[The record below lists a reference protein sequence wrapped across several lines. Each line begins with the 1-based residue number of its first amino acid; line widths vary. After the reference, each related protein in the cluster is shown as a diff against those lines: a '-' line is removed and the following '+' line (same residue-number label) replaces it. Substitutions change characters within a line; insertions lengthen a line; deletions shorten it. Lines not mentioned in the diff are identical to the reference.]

1 MWNFIL
7 WLADASFRG
16 AVVIMVVL
24 IVRQLFRKAGISG
37 KYVSLLWILPY
48 LCLVLPLQIESD
60 FSIWGMIPGYDRLLT
75 EELLVQNA
83 GDSGTVTDL
92 GKDILFAE
100 NHESKQGD
108 TVQLPEETWVI
119 DKEMISNGRMPGDN
133 IILEKQTQYNIMKG
147 IQVVWCTGVMVLLGY
162 VALSCV
168 CLKRK
173 VLCSQC
179 VQNDIYYADDIR
191 TPFVWG
197 MVHPRIYLPSDMDKG
212 HVEYVIEHEKTH
224 IFRKDCI
231 KKPVAFL
238 ISCIHWFNPFVWLA
252 FYLLEK
258 DIEMACDEETIQR
271 IGLEK
276 KQEYASVLLLM
287 AAGTKRFQWAGM
299 PIAFSEGDL
308 KGRITNILK
317 YKKTMTYMLI
327 PAVVVVAVLA
337 LVFLTGPREPV
348 LSEQSQGEAVGEVST
363 EQSQEEVA
371 EELSPEPLPG
381 DAAGQEPREPGQ
393 DDAGGVGA
401 QEFTLPEGAETVE
414 ITVPVVTETT
424 EPGADCP
431 ILDYAS
437 EEMLVFHD
445 YYGLFV
451 YNRER
456 GMIGAVDLKAIGC
469 HFTQGDH
476 YCEVQV
482 EQDGSKVYMHILS
495 REDMYVY
502 DIVHNVL
509 YSQPY
514 VVSDIAFFNKIKETG
529 DCVNPDYT
537 VLRSNECAA
546 IDNGY
551 HYLESGSGMIIDLCW
566 VRKPYN
572 STDGD
577 REYTPLFR

>member
-1 MWNFIL
+1 MRNFIL

-16 AVVIMVVL
+16 AVVTMVVL
-24 IVRQLFRKAGISG
+24 IVRQLFRKTGISS

-48 LCLVLPLQIESD
+48 LCLVLPWQIESD
-60 FSIWGMIPGYDRLLT
+60 FSIWGMIPGYDRLLSEKT
-75 EELLVQNA
+75 MMQDAEDLGMA
-83 GDSGTVTDL
+83 TDL
-92 GKDILFAE
+92 SVDAVFVE
-100 NHESKQGD
+100 NHEYQHAD
-108 TVQLPEETWVI
+108 VTQRPVI
-119 DKEMISNGRMPGDN
+119 DKEMIANAGMSG
-133 IILEKQTQYNIMKG
+133 EKEKFEGHMQYSMMKG
-147 IQVVWCTGVMVLLGY
+147 ILVIWITGVIALLVY
-162 VALSCV
+162 AAFSCMR
-168 CLKRK
+168 LKRK
-173 VLCSQC
+173 ILCSQC
-179 VQNDIYYADDIR
+179 EQSNIYYADDIR

-197 MVHPRIYLPSDMDKG
+197 MVHPRIYLPSDMSKEHG
-212 HVEYVIEHEKTH
+212 KYVVEHEKTH
-224 IFRKDCI
+224 IYRGDYI

-258 DIEMACDEETIQR
+258 DMEMACDEETIQR

-287 AAGTKRFQWAGM
+287 ASGTKRFQWAGM
-299 PIAFSEGDL
+299 PISFGEGDM
-308 KGRITNILK
+308 KRRITNILK
-317 YKKTMTYMLI
+317 YKRTLSFVAMA
-327 PAVVVVAVLA
+327 AVVIVIVLA
-337 LVFLTGPREPV
+337 CLLLTSPKNRVP
-348 LSEQSQGEAVGEVST
+348 LEQSQGDIMEEVSR
-363 EQSQEEVA
+363 EQSQDDGVDEVLL
-371 EELSPEPLPG
+371 EQNQG
-381 DAAGQEPREPGQ
+381 DAAGEIPREPGQ
-393 DDAGGVGA
+393 VDADGEGV
-401 QEFTLPEGAETVE
+401 QKFILPEDAEMVE
-414 ITVPVVTETT
+414 ITVPVVTENT

-451 YNRER
+451 FNRER

-476 YCEVQV
+476 YCDVQV
-482 EQDGSKVYMHILS
+482 EQDGSKVYMHVLS

-509 YSQPY
+509 YRQPY
-514 VVSDIAFFNKIKETG
+514 DVSDIDFFNKIKETR

-537 VLRSNECAA
+537 VLRSEECAV

-566 VRKPYN
+566 ICEPYN

-577 REYTPLFR
+577 REYTSLFR